1 MRNHSD
7 GPTVLLKSTCG
18 SKVHLVWFMQF
29 HVSSDTKCM
38 YLMILR
44 SDDSLQV
51 LICYE
56 MFQGSVLFLAG
67 VLEQSRQAEEQ
78 GRLQSRG
85 MCEKC
90 CILEQPK
97 QLHFRTAQICSYLL
111 LFSLISF
118 SMKRS
123 NRSWPQQ
130 DAYELKQG
138 PGLATPCQ
146 AQRLRS
152 FEALC
157 ERNGSWSSP

>member
-1 MRNHSD
+1 
-7 GPTVLLKSTCG
+7 
-18 SKVHLVWFMQF
+18 
-29 HVSSDTKCM
+29 M
-38 YLMILR
+38 YLMIL
-44 SDDSLQV
+44 SADDSLQV

-56 MFQGSVLFLAG
+56 MFQGSVLFLPG

-90 CILEQPK
+90 FILEQPK
-97 QLHFRTAQICSYLL
+97 QLHFRTAQSCSYLL

-123 NRSWPQQ
+123 NKSGPQQ
-130 DAYELKQG
+130 DPYELKQG
-138 PGLATPCQ
+138 PGLATPTPCQ

-157 ERNGSWSSP
+157 ERNVS